1 MINLLIVLFGLT
13 LIYFALS
20 ERVNNYI
27 VLLGIQG
34 VLLFTVAFYNL
45 RDINIIGL
53 VFILLE
59 TIVVKAIL
67 IPYFLNRVRRHNNLK
82 RVHEHSIPVFYSVLI
97 IVLLLV
103 ISFVIGN
110 QLEIKSI
117 QSKFFSIS
125 IASLL
130 SGLFFIIIHKNVFS
144 HLVGYLIIENGMFLL
159 SLAVGNEMPVLVS
172 LAILVDLFIGILVIG
187 IFLNKVGDAFQS
199 ISIDELSQLKN

>member
-1 MINLLIVLFGLT
+1 MVSLLIVLYGLT

-20 ERVNNYI
+20 ERVNNYV

-34 VLLFTVAFYNL
+34 VLLFTIAFYNL
-45 RDINIIGL
+45 RDINIVGL
-53 VFILLE
+53 IFILLE
-59 TIVVKAIL
+59 TIVVKTFL

-82 RVHEHSIPVFYSVLI
+82 RVQEHSIPVFYSVLI

-103 ISFVIGN
+103 TGFVLGN
-110 QLEIKSI
+110 QLEVKSI

-130 SGLFFIIIHKNVFS
+130 SGLFFVIIHKNVFS

-172 LAILVDLFIGILVIG
+172 LAIMIDIFIGILVIG
-187 IFLNKVGDAFQS
+187 IFLNKVGDVFQS
-199 ISIDELSQLKN
+199 TNIDELSQLKN